1 MNMAPVNPSCT
12 PLPAAGAA
20 SRAALIQSELETY
33 VNPEKRDFLPRFFK
47 TGKGEYGEGDQ
58 FLGIVVPD
66 VRRVAKR
73 YREEPQEVAACLLQS
88 PWHECRLCALLMLV
102 ERFKKATPEV
112 RKEVFDFY
120 LTQTARI
127 NNWDLVD
134 LSAPYI
140 VGEYLATL
148 PKNEDTNRYII
159 QTFLELAESPSLW
172 RQRIAV
178 VATHAFIRRG
188 DFADITFLTMYF
200 LSRQG
205 LKQESGSK
213 RPTTEMH
220 DLMQKAL
227 GWMLREAGKRDKH
240 FLEVILD
247 VTCRQMPRTMLRYAL
262 EKFPPEERKKYME
275 R

>member
-66 VRRVAKR
+66 VRRVA
-73 YREEPQEVAACLLQS
+73 
-88 PWHECRLCALLMLV
+88 LLMLV

-120 LTQTARI
+120 LTQTVRI

-205 LKQESGSK
+205 LKQASGSK

-227 GWMLREAGKRDKH
+227 GWMLREVGKRDKH
-240 FLEVILD
+240 FLEVLLD

>member
-1 MNMAPVNPSCT
+1 MTSTSPASTSVC
-12 PLPAAGAA
+12 PLAEAQ
-20 SRAALIQSELETY
+20 SRAAAVQAELEAY
-33 VNPEKRDFLPRFFK
+33 INPIKRDYLPRFFK

-66 VRRVAKR
+66 TRRVAKR
-73 YREEPQEVAACLLQS
+73 YREEPLDVASCLLQS

-102 ERFKKATPEV
+102 ERFKKGTPEV

-120 LTQTARI
+120 LTQTVHM

-148 PKNEDTNRYII
+148 PEHPDSNLYVRRVLT
-159 QTFLELAESPSLW
+159 QLVESRSLW
-172 RQRIAV
+172 EQRIAV

-188 DFADITFLTMYF
+188 DFAAITSLATFFLN
-200 LSRQG
+200 RQG
-205 LKQESGSK
+205 LKLQPGAK
-213 RPTTEMH
+213 RKTTAMH

-227 GWMLREAGKRDKH
+227 GWMLREMGKRDKDRLAA
-240 FLEVILD
+240 FLD
-247 VTCRQMPRTMLRYAL
+247 AHCTSMPRTMLRYAI
-262 EKFPPEERKKYME
+262 EKLSPDERKRYMGK
-275 R
+275 